1 MINFDVTI
9 LYQFGHFL
17 LLLIILNFL
26 LFKPV
31 LKALDKRYSTLQGL
45 SDGLE
50 KAKADTVDLEKG
62 YDLAKVEKRKPVL
75 GSRDSM
81 IAEANKE
88 AVHVIEKARNEL
100 SEELAKIKAQIEA
113 EGKKV
118 YDSLMADV
126 GKLSAE
132 AAQKILRRSI

>member
-31 LKALDKRYSTLQGL
+31 LRALEKRSGTLQGL

-50 KAKADTVDLEKG
+50 KAKTDTVDLEKN
-62 YDLAKVEKRKPVL
+62 YDLAYVEKRKPVL
-75 GSRDSM
+75 GNRDSI

-88 AVHVIEKARNEL
+88 AVHVVEKARNEL
-100 SEELAKIKAQIEA
+100 SKELARIKGEIES

>member
-31 LKALDKRYSTLQGL
+31 LKALDKRYNTLQGL
-45 SDGLE
+45 TDGLE
-50 KAKADTVDLEKG
+50 KAKSDTVDLEKG
-62 YDLAKVEKRKPVL
+62 YDLAYVEKRKPIL
-75 GSRDSM
+75 GSRDAM
-81 IAEANKE
+81 IVEANKE
-88 AVHVIEKARNEL
+88 AVHVIEKTRTEL
-100 SEELAKIKAQIEA
+100 SEELARIKSGIEA

-118 YDSLMADV
+118 YDALMADV
-126 GKLSAE
+126 SKLSME

>member
-31 LKALDKRYSTLQGL
+31 LKALDKRYGTLQGL

-126 GKLSAE
+126 GKLSTE

>member
-31 LKALDKRYSTLQGL
+31 LRALDKRNSTLQGL
-45 SDGLE
+45 ADGLE
-50 KAKADTVDLEKG
+50 KAKTDTVDLEKG
-62 YDLAKVEKRKPVL
+62 YDLAYVEKRKPIL
-75 GSRDSM
+75 GTRDSI
-81 IAEANKE
+81 IAGANKE

-100 SEELAKIKAQIEA
+100 AVELAKIKSEIEA

-118 YDSLMADV
+118 YDSLMGDV

>member
-31 LKALDKRYSTLQGL
+31 LRALDKRANTLKGL
-45 SDGLE
+45 TDGVDKAKDDRVELE
-50 KAKADTVDLEKG
+50 KSYE
-62 YDLAKVEKRKPVL
+62 LAYVEKRKPVI
-75 GSRDSM
+75 GKRDS
-81 IAEANKE
+81 ILADANKE
-88 AVHVIEKARNEL
+88 SVHIIEKARNEL
-100 SEELAKIKAQIEA
+100 SEELAKIRGEIDA

-118 YDSLMADV
+118 YDALRAEV

>member
-31 LKALDKRYSTLQGL
+31 LRALEKRNNTLQGL
-45 SDGLE
+45 TDGLE
-50 KAKADTVDLEKG
+50 KAKTDTVDLEKG
-62 YDLAKVEKRKPVL
+62 YDLAFVEKRKPVL
-75 GSRDSM
+75 GSRDAV
-81 IAEANKE
+81 IAGANKE
-88 AVHVIEKARNEL
+88 AVSVIEKARNEL
-100 SEELAKIKAQIEA
+100 SEELARVKAQVEA

-126 GKLSAE
+126 GKLSTE

>member
-31 LKALDKRYSTLQGL
+31 LRALDKRNSTLQGL
-45 SDGLE
+45 ADGLE
-50 KAKADTVDLEKG
+50 KAKTDTVDLEKG
-62 YDLAKVEKRKPVL
+62 YDLAFVEKRKPIL
-75 GSRDSM
+75 GNRDSI
-81 IAEANKE
+81 IAGANKE

-100 SEELAKIKAQIEA
+100 SVELAQ
-113 EGKKV
+113 
-118 YDSLMADV
+118 D
-126 GKLSAE
+126 
-132 AAQKILRRSI
+132 

>member
-31 LKALDKRYSTLQGL
+31 LKALDKRYNTLQGL
-45 SDGLE
+45 TDGLE
-50 KAKADTVDLEKG
+50 KAKSDTVDLEKG
-62 YDLAKVEKRKPVL
+62 YDLAYVEKRKPIL
-75 GSRDSM
+75 GSRDAM
-81 IAEANKE
+81 IVEANKE
-88 AVHVIEKARNEL
+88 AVHVIEKARTEP
-100 SEELAKIKAQIEA
+100 SEELARIKSGIEA

-118 YDSLMADV
+118 YDALMADV
-126 GKLSAE
+126 SKLSME

>member
-31 LKALDKRYSTLQGL
+31 LKALDKRYNTLQGL
-45 SDGLE
+45 TDGLE
-50 KAKADTVDLEKG
+50 KAKSDTVDLEKG
-62 YDLAKVEKRKPVL
+62 YDLAYVEKRKPIL
-75 GSRDSM
+75 GSRDAM
-81 IAEANKE
+81 IVEANKE
-88 AVHVIEKARNEL
+88 AVHVIEKARTEL
-100 SEELAKIKAQIEA
+100 SEELARIKSGIEA

-118 YDSLMADV
+118 YDALMADV
-126 GKLSAE
+126 SKLSME

>member
-31 LKALDKRYSTLQGL
+31 LKALNKRYSTLQGL
-45 SDGLE
+45 TDGLE
-50 KAKADTVDLEKG
+50 KAKGDTVDLEKG
-62 YDLAKVEKRKPVL
+62 YDLAFVEKRKPVL
-75 GSRDSM
+75 GNRDAI
-81 IAEANKE
+81 IAGANKE

-100 SEELAKIKAQIEA
+100 SEELAKIKSGIEA

-126 GKLSAE
+126 GKLSTE

>member
-31 LKALDKRYSTLQGL
+31 LKALDKRYNTLQGL
-45 SDGLE
+45 TDGLE
-50 KAKADTVDLEKG
+50 KAKSDTVDLEKG
-62 YDLAKVEKRKPVL
+62 YDLAYVEKRKPIL
-75 GSRDSM
+75 GSRDAL
-81 IAEANKE
+81 IVEANKE
-88 AVHVIEKARNEL
+88 AVHVIEKARTEL
-100 SEELAKIKAQIEA
+100 SEELARIKSGIEA

-118 YDSLMADV
+118 YDALMADV
-126 GKLSAE
+126 SKLSME

>member
-31 LKALDKRYSTLQGL
+31 LRALDKRANTLKGL
-45 SDGLE
+45 TDGAD
-50 KAKADTVDLEKG
+50 KAKDDRAELARS
-62 YDLAKVEKRKPVL
+62 YDLALVEKRKPVI
-75 GSRDSM
+75 GNRDAILS
-81 IAEANKE
+81 AANKE
-88 AVHVIEKARNEL
+88 AVHVIEMARNEL
-100 SEELAKIKAQIEA
+100 SAELAKIRGEIEA

-118 YDSLMADV
+118 YDALTAEI